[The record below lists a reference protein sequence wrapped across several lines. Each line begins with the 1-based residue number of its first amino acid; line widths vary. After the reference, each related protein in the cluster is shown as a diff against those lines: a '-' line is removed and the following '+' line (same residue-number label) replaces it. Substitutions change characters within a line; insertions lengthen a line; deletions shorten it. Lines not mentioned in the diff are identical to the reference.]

1 MAHGELMNS
10 DGCDSGAINERKSTS
25 RPKKVSIKKTNAG
38 PGPLPLRHW
47 EVVVVGAAVVV
58 GGTVVVIAVVVAVP
72 EPFLA
77 IPQEDSL
84 GSNDCL
90 ESF

>member
-1 MAHGELMNS
+1 M
-10 DGCDSGAINERKSTS
+10 
-25 RPKKVSIKKTNAG
+25 
-38 PGPLPLRHW
+38 
-47 EVVVVGAAVVV
+47 VVVGAAVVV